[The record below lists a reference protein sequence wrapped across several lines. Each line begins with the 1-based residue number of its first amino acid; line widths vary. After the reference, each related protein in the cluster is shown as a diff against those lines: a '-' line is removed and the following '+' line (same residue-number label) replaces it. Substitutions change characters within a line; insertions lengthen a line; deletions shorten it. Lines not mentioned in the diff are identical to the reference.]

1 LNYKYIGADS
11 PGELVQ
17 ILRYF
22 IEDGSI
28 KASSPRTFNDP
39 SEFKVEYDFE
49 ASDEV
54 IKQRYF
60 SDNPDSDKESFKDW
74 LNSFTPQSKWHI
86 SYTNRHAMLDAV
98 GVVCLT
104 SDPNNYLMWSH
115 YTRDHT
121 GFCIGFDEEITTSL
135 DDTLFSSEVKYQKEI
150 PVFRYF
156 YETVGDFNRSLFF
169 TKSNNWKYEKEF
181 RIITKSHGIRSFNRS
196 LIKEVIIGCRAPRE
210 LEEYARSYLG
220 HDVDFSKMIDH
231 PKEYGLI
238 KKAIIKG
245 TYVESSAF

>member
-1 LNYKYIGADS
+1 LIYKYVGAGS
-11 PGELVQ
+11 PEEIVQ
-17 ILRYF
+17 ILKYF

-49 ASDEV
+49 ASDET

-60 SDNPDSDKESFKDW
+60 LDNPESNEEKFKQW
-74 LNSFTPQSKWHI
+74 LNSFTPQSKQHI
-86 SYTNRHAMLDAV
+86 GYTNRHAMLNAV

-104 SDPNNYLMWSH
+104 PDPNNYVMWSH
-115 YTRDHT
+115 YSNDHT
-121 GFCIGFDEEITTSL
+121 GFCIGFDEEIITSL
-135 DDTLFSSEVKYQKEI
+135 DNTLFFSEVKYQNEI
-150 PVFRYF
+150 PIFKYF
-156 YETVGDFNRSLFF
+156 YETREDYIRALFF
-169 TKSNNWKYEKEF
+169 TKSKSWKYEKEF
-181 RIITKSHGIRSFNRS
+181 RAITEGHGIRTFNRS

-210 LEEYARSYLG
+210 LEEYARSRLG
-220 HDVDFSKMIDH
+220 SDIDFLKMVDH

-238 KKAIIKG
+238 KQAIIEG